1 MTQTLVLII
10 ALATA
15 GMTALAFYY
24 NNWIRFIVIALVVLM
39 ANMIYFTFDGVK
51 GWPAEEPRE
60 VKGIL
65 ATVVIINPSD
75 KSEGGIIIS
84 LYPTIPTEW
93 YEYEY
98 HRYAP
103 KTFFVEYSNDRAA
116 EFEKAKK
123 ALMEGREVR
132 INGIPEKVSSG
143 GEEGSGQEGDAIEMI
158 SDMVGNFL
166 DRLLSNQGD
175 TYRPEVSDIQI
186 MEQTIPPQKG
196 TNQ

>member
-24 NNWIRFIVIALVVLM
+24 NNWIRFIVIALVIAL

-51 GWPAEEPRE
+51 GWPAEEQKE
-60 VKGIL
+60 VKGNL
-65 ATVVIINPSD
+65 ATVVIINPSEN
-75 KSEGGIIIS
+75 SEGAIIIS
-84 LYPTIPTEW
+84 LFPTTPTKW

-103 KTFFVEYSNDRAA
+103 KTFYIKYSNDRAA
-116 EFEKAKK
+116 EFEKAKQ
-123 ALMEGREVR
+123 ALMEGKEVR
-132 INGIPEKVSSG
+132 INGIPEETTQG
-143 GEEGSGQEGDAIEMI
+143 GQDGEGSTIEVVADA
-158 SDMVGNFL
+158 VGNFL
-166 DRLLSNQGD
+166 NRLMSPQGD
-175 TYRPEVSDIQI
+175 TYQPEIPDIEI
-186 MEQTIPPQKG
+186 IEQAPAPQKG

>member
-24 NNWIRFIVIALVVLM
+24 NNWIKFIVIVLVVAL

-51 GWPAEEPRE
+51 GWPAEEQKE
-60 VKGIL
+60 VKGNL

-75 KSEGGIIIS
+75 KSEGAIIIS
-84 LYPTIPTEW
+84 LFPTTPTKW

-103 KTFFVEYSNDRAA
+103 KTFYIKYSNDRAA
-116 EFEKAKK
+116 EFEKAKQ
-123 ALMEGREVR
+123 ALMEGKEVR
-132 INGIPEKVSSG
+132 INGIPEETTQG
-143 GEEGSGQEGDAIEMI
+143 GQDGEGSTIEVVTDA
-158 SDMVGNFL
+158 VGNFL
-166 DRLLSNQGD
+166 NRLMSPQGD
-175 TYRPEVSDIQI
+175 TYQPEIPDIEI
-186 MEQTIPPQKG
+186 IEQAPVPQKG

>member
-24 NNWIRFIVIALVVLM
+24 NNWIRFIVIALVVAL

-51 GWPAEEPRE
+51 GWPAEEQKE
-60 VKGIL
+60 VKGNL

-75 KSEGGIIIS
+75 KSEGAIIIS
-84 LYPTIPTEW
+84 LFPTTPTKW

-103 KTFFVEYSNDRAA
+103 KTFFIKYSNDRAA
-116 EFEKAKK
+116 EFEKAKQ
-123 ALMEGREVR
+123 ALMEGKEVR
-132 INGIPEKVSSG
+132 INGIPEETTQG
-143 GEEGSGQEGDAIEMI
+143 GQDGEGSTIEVVADA
-158 SDMVGNFL
+158 VGNFL
-166 DRLLSNQGD
+166 NRLMSPQGD
-175 TYRPEVSDIQI
+175 TYQPEIPDIEI
-186 MEQTIPPQKG
+186 IEQAPAPQKG

>member
-24 NNWIRFIVIALVVLM
+24 NNWIRFIVIALVIAL

-51 GWPAEEPRE
+51 GWPAEEQKE
-60 VKGIL
+60 VKGNL
-65 ATVVIINPSD
+65 ATVVIINPSEN
-75 KSEGGIIIS
+75 SEGAIIIS
-84 LYPTIPTEW
+84 LFPTTPTKW

-103 KTFFVEYSNDRAA
+103 KTFYIKYSNDRAA
-116 EFEKAKK
+116 EFEKAKQ
-123 ALMEGREVR
+123 ALMEGKEVR
-132 INGIPEKVSSG
+132 INGIPEETTQG
-143 GEEGSGQEGDAIEMI
+143 GQDGEGSTIEVVTDA
-158 SDMVGNFL
+158 VGNFL
-166 DRLLSNQGD
+166 NRLMSPQGD
-175 TYRPEVSDIQI
+175 TYQPEIPDIEI
-186 MEQTIPPQKG
+186 IEQAPAPQKG

>member
-24 NNWIRFIVIALVVLM
+24 NNWIKFIVIVLVVAL

-51 GWPAEEPRE
+51 GWPAEEQKE
-60 VKGIL
+60 VKGNL

-75 KSEGGIIIS
+75 KSEGAIIIS
-84 LYPTIPTEW
+84 LFPTTPTKW

-103 KTFFVEYSNDRAA
+103 KTFFIKYSNDRAA
-116 EFEKAKK
+116 EFEKAKQ
-123 ALMEGREVR
+123 ALMEGKEVR
-132 INGIPEKVSSG
+132 INGIPEETTQG
-143 GEEGSGQEGDAIEMI
+143 GQDGEGSTIEVI
-158 SDMVGNFL
+158 SEAVGNFMN
-166 DRLLSNQGD
+166 RLLPPQGD
-175 TYRPEVSDIQI
+175 TYQPEIPDIEI
-186 MEQTIPPQKG
+186 IEQAPAPQKG

>member
-1 MTQTLVLII
+1 MTQTLVLVM

-15 GMTALAFYY
+15 GMLALAFYY
-24 NNWIRFIVIALVVLM
+24 NNWIRFIVIALVIAL

-51 GWPAEEPRE
+51 GWPAEEKKE

-75 KSEGGIIIS
+75 KGEGGIIIS
-84 LYPTIPTEW
+84 LFPSTPTEW

-103 KTFFVEYSNDRAA
+103 KTFFIEYSNDRAA
-116 EFEKAKK
+116 QFEAAKQ
-123 ALMEGREVR
+123 ALMEGKEVR
-132 INGIPEKVSSG
+132 INGIPDAVAPG
-143 GEEGSGQEGDAIEMI
+143 GQEGTSQEEVVSV
-158 SDMVGNFL
+158 SDIVGNFL
-166 DRLLSNQGD
+166 DKFLPKQGD
-175 TYRPEVSDIQI
+175 TYRPEIPDIEI
-186 MEQTIPPQKG
+186 MQQTAPPQKG

>member
-1 MTQTLVLII
+1 MTQTLVLIM

-15 GMTALAFYY
+15 GMIALAFYY
-24 NNWIRFIVIALVVLM
+24 NNWIKFIVIALVIAL

-51 GWPAEEPRE
+51 GWPAEEQKE

-65 ATVVIINPSD
+65 ASVVIINPSD
-75 KSEGGIIIS
+75 KGEGGIIIS
-84 LYPTIPTEW
+84 LFPSAPTKW

-103 KTFFVEYSNDRAA
+103 KTYFVEYSNDRAA
-116 EFEKAKK
+116 QFEAAKQ

-132 INGIPEKVSSG
+132 INGIPDATSPG
-143 GEEGSGQEGDAIEMI
+143 GQEGSGEIGIESVADI
-158 SDMVGNFL
+158 VGNFL
-166 DRLLSNQGD
+166 EKLLPKQGD
-175 TYRPEVSDIQI
+175 TYRPEIPDIEI
-186 MEQTIPPQKG
+186 MQQTAPPQKG

>member
-24 NNWIRFIVIALVVLM
+24 NNWIRFIVIALVIAL

-51 GWPAEEPRE
+51 GWPAEERE
-60 VKGIL
+60 EIKGNL
-65 ATVVIINPSD
+65 ATVVIINPSEN
-75 KSEGGIIIS
+75 SEGAIIIS
-84 LYPTIPTEW
+84 LFPTTETKW

-103 KTFFVEYSNDRAA
+103 KTYYIEYSNDRAA
-116 EFEKAKK
+116 EFEKAKQ
-123 ALMEGREVR
+123 ALMEGKEVR
-132 INGIPEKVSSG
+132 INGIPSKNAEGEVPSDGLSSTA
-143 GEEGSGQEGDAIEMI
+143 EAIN
-158 SDMVGNFL
+158 NFL
-166 DRLLSNQGD
+166 EKILPAMRD
-175 TYRPEVSDIQI
+175 TYKPKIPDIEILRSEPPPEQ
-186 MEQTIPPQKG
+186 G

>member
-24 NNWIRFIVIALVVLM
+24 NNWIRFIVIALLVML

-51 GWPAEEPRE
+51 GWPAEEEKE

-75 KSEGGIIIS
+75 KNTGGIIIS
-84 LYPTIPTEW
+84 LFPTVPTEW

-103 KTFFVEYSNDRAA
+103 KTFFIEYSNDRAA
-116 EFEKAKK
+116 QFEAAKQ
-123 ALMEGREVR
+123 ALVEGKEVR
-132 INGIPEKVSSG
+132 INGIPDATSTG
-143 GEEGSGQEGDAIEMI
+143 GQEGAGEGSVEYI
-158 SDMVGNFL
+158 SDIVGNFL
-166 DRLLSNQGD
+166 ERMLPKQGD
-175 TYRPEVSDIQI
+175 TYRPDIPDI
-186 MEQTIPPQKG
+186 EIFEQTAPPQKG

>member
-1 MTQTLVLII
+1 MTQTLVLIM

-15 GMTALAFYY
+15 GMLALAFYY
-24 NNWIRFIVIALVVLM
+24 NNWIRFIVIALVVAL

-51 GWPAEEPRE
+51 GWPAEEKKE

-75 KSEGGIIIS
+75 KGEGGIIIS
-84 LYPTIPTEW
+84 LFETTPKEW

-103 KTFFVEYSNDRAA
+103 KTYFVEYSNDRAA
-116 EFEKAKK
+116 QFEKAKQ
-123 ALMEGREVR
+123 AMMEGKEVR
-132 INGIPEKVSSG
+132 INGIPDATSPG
-143 GEEGSGQEGDAIEMI
+143 GQEGSGEVGIESVADI
-158 SDMVGNFL
+158 IGNFL
-166 DRLLSNQGD
+166 DKFLPKQGD
-175 TYRPEVSDIQI
+175 TYRPEIPDIEI
-186 MEQTIPPQKG
+186 MQQTAPPQKG